1 MNFPLFL
8 SDRPSCSSPLWARWA
23 AAEAFLYEG
32 WDMAQFAVVSH
43 ACVDRLP
50 SANGGINV
58 MFSEQLVSPLLQF

>member
-1 MNFPLFL
+1 
-8 SDRPSCSSPLWARWA
+8 
-23 AAEAFLYEG
+23 
-32 WDMAQFAVVSH
+32 MAQFAVVSH